1 MKRFGNNVCRFVG
14 VVTLLLTLTI
24 SSPFVCAETYIV
36 GAQDIEY
43 YPYYNFASEHDKG
56 LGRAIL
62 DAFSKKTGHN
72 FIYLS
77 MPVKRLQI
85 ELTKGNVDF
94 VFPDNPEWYN
104 QITHKLGK
112 VYSKPLTDTFAV
124 TLVRKEKQ
132 GAELSHI
139 SKLATP
145 EGFSPVKW
153 KQQIKNGSV
162 EVIGVS
168 SIYEG
173 LRLLQSN
180 KVDAFDVEYHASL
193 YFIQRFPQSASFVA
207 DLTLPNNVVSFSLST
222 LNHPEIINELNTF
235 LLTNSDEIN
244 DIKERYGI
252 EDIAQLKKQLMDEQ
266 DINKNALWTPL

>member
-1 MKRFGNNVCRFVG
+1 MKTFGNNACRFVRA
-14 VVTLLLTLTI
+14 VTLLLTLTV
-24 SSPFVCAETYIV
+24 SSPFVYAETYIV

-43 YPYYNFASEHDKG
+43 YPYYNFSSEHDKG

-62 DAFSKKTGHN
+62 DAFSKKTGHD

-94 VFPDNPEWYN
+94 VFPDNPKWYN

-112 VYSKPLTDTFAV
+112 VYSESLTDTFAV
-124 TLVRKEKQ
+124 TLVRKENQ
-132 GAELSHI
+132 GTELSHI

-153 KQQIKNGSV
+153 EQQIKNGAI

-173 LRLLQSN
+173 LRLLQEN
-180 KVDAFDVEYHASL
+180 KVDAFDVEYYAALH
-193 YFIQRFPQSASFVA
+193 FIQRIPQSDAFVA

-222 LNHPEIINELNTF
+222 LNHPDIIDELNSF
-235 LLTNSDEIN
+235 LLTESDEIKN
-244 DIKERYGI
+244 IKERYGI
-252 EDIAQLKKQLMDEQ
+252 EDTTQLRKQLMIEQ
-266 DINKNALWTPL
+266 AINKNALWEPL

>member
-43 YPYYNFASEHDKG
+43 YPYYNFSSEHDKG

-85 ELTKGNVDF
+85 ELKKGNVDF
-94 VFPDNPEWYN
+94 VFPDNPKWYN

-112 VYSKPLTDTFAV
+112 VYSEPLTDTFAV
-124 TLVRKEKQ
+124 TLVRKENQ
-132 GAELSHI
+132 GKKLSHI

-153 KQQIKNGSV
+153 KQQIENGSV

-173 LRLLQSN
+173 LRLLKNN
-180 KVDAFDVEYHASL
+180 KVDAFDVEYNAAL
-193 YFIQRFPQSASFVA
+193 YLMRRLPQSASFIA
-207 DLTLPNNVVSFSLST
+207 DLTLPNDVVAFSLST
-222 LNHPEIINELNTF
+222 LNHSNIIDELNTF
-235 LLTNSDEIN
+235 LLTNTDEIN
-244 DIKERYGI
+244 DIKERYGV
-252 EDIAQLKKQLMDEQ
+252 EDITQLKKLLMSEQ
-266 DINKNALWTPL
+266 GINQNALWKPL

>member
-1 MKRFGNNVCRFVG
+1 MKRFGNNVCRFLR
-14 VVTLLLTLTI
+14 VVTLLLTLTV
-24 SSPFVCAETYIV
+24 SSSFVCAHTYIV

-43 YPYYNFASEHDKG
+43 YPYYNFSSEHDKG

-72 FIYLS
+72 FIYLN
-77 MPVKRLQI
+77 MPVTRLQI
-85 ELTKGNVDF
+85 ELKKGNVDF
-94 VFPDNPEWYN
+94 VFPDNPKWYN

-112 VYSKPLTDTFAV
+112 VYSEPLTDTFAV
-124 TLVRKEKQ
+124 TLVKKENQ
-132 GAELSHI
+132 GTELSHI

-153 KQQIKNGSV
+153 KQHIKNGSV

-173 LRLLQSN
+173 LKLLQDD
-180 KVDAFDVEYHASL
+180 KVDAFDVEYNAAL
-193 YFIQRFPQSASFVA
+193 YFIQRLPQSASFVA
-207 DLTLPNNVVSFSLST
+207 DLTLPNDVVSFSLST
-222 LNHPEIINELNTF
+222 LNHADIIDELNAF

-252 EDIAQLKKQLMDEQ
+252 EDTTQLKKQLINEQ
-266 DINKNALWTPL
+266 GINKNAVWKPL

>member
-43 YPYYNFASEHDKG
+43 YPYYNFSSEHDKG

-222 LNHPEIINELNTF
+222 LNHPEIIDELNTF
-235 LLTNSDEIN
+235 LLTNSGEIN

>member
-43 YPYYNFASEHDKG
+43 YPYYNFSSEHDKG

-85 ELTKGNVDF
+85 ELKKGNVDF
-94 VFPDNPEWYN
+94 VFPDNPKWYN

-112 VYSKPLTDTFAV
+112 VYSEPLTDTFAV
-124 TLVRKEKQ
+124 TLVRKENQ
-132 GAELSHI
+132 GKKLSHI

-153 KQQIKNGSV
+153 KQQIENGSV

-173 LRLLQSN
+173 LRLLKNN
-180 KVDAFDVEYHASL
+180 KVDAFDVEYNAAL
-193 YFIQRFPQSASFVA
+193 YLMRRLPQSASFIA
-207 DLTLPNNVVSFSLST
+207 DLTLPNDVVSFSLST
-222 LNHPEIINELNTF
+222 LNHSNIIDELNTF
-235 LLTNSDEIN
+235 LLTNTDEIN
-244 DIKERYGI
+244 DIKERYGV
-252 EDIAQLKKQLMDEQ
+252 EDITRLKKLLMSEQ
-266 DINKNALWTPL
+266 GINQDALWKPL